1 MGSFTSRPSILAAYC
16 VVPTGHFV
24 WYIARFALACC
35 STSAKPRVGCLGPTL
50 EISQS
55 RRRLRSPMDTQ
66 ILSPMERRL
75 CPRTSLESSATR
87 NDEEARC
94 GPRNS
99 LAWFGSN
106 SVLDEGSRRCLPAHC
121 NDSEVRRANEMY
133 DSQSTMVGPGAFIKP
148 RMLRCA

>member
-1 MGSFTSRPSILAAYC
+1 MGSFPHCLSIIVSQLFAS
-16 VVPTGHFV
+16 TGPFV
-24 WYIARFALACC
+24 WSIARFAPACC
-35 STSAKPRVGCLGPTL
+35 STSAKPQVGCLEPTL